1 MEPTKKPH
9 TPDADSGQ
17 TSEAAGARQK
27 HGFQA
32 EVRELLKLM
41 IHSLYSHRDIFLRE
55 LISNASDAC
64 DRLRFAAI
72 ANSSLLAEDPEL
84 GIRVDADAAA
94 GTVTIT
100 DNGIGMTR
108 EEATT
113 NLGTIARSGTAE
125 FFRGLSGDE
134 QKASQLIG
142 QFGVGFYSAF
152 IVAERVEV
160 RSRKAGEPPSAGV
173 RWESAA
179 DGEFTV
185 ERAALPTRGTA
196 VTLYLKSD
204 AREFADPFRLRGLI
218 HRYSDHIGFP
228 VRMRKGEPREA
239 AASERAGMRGPE
251 ARPGMDISEGEAS
264 LEYEVV
270 NQAKALWTLP
280 RTEISDEEH
289 RQFYQYVA
297 HDFTDPLAWSHNKV
311 EGKREYISLL
321 YVPGR
326 APFDLWQREAAR
338 GLKLY
343 VRRVFIMD
351 DAEQFLPL
359 YLRFIKGVVD
369 SSDLP
374 LNVSRELLQ
383 QDPEVEA
390 IRSGL
395 TRRVLDLLAR
405 LMKEELEKYAVFWK
419 EFGAVLK
426 EGIAEDHANQA
437 AILPLLR
444 FASTF
449 KDDDAPTVSL
459 ADYLARMKPGQVRI
473 YYLIAETLAA
483 ARSSPAIERL
493 KERGIEVL
501 LLADRIDEWV
511 MGHIES
517 YEGKRFKDATRG
529 DLELGGLEN
538 DADRKQH
545 DAELKES
552 KGLLKRIKD
561 ALGDRVTEVRISERL
576 KDSPACLVL
585 GEHDLSEPMRRILA
599 AAGQK
604 VPEARPVLEVNVGHP
619 LVKYLDGR
627 TDTGEFGELA
637 QLLYDQAVLAEGA
650 PLGNAAEYVQRLN
663 RLLVRLAAPQ
673 GAAS

>member
-1 MEPTKKPH
+1 MESKHKPG
-9 TPDADSGQ
+9 P
-17 TSEAAGARQK
+17 EAASARET

-41 IHSLYSHRDIFLRE
+41 IHSLYSHREIFLRE

-72 ANSSLLAEDPEL
+72 ADGALLADDPEL
-84 GIRVDADAAA
+84 GIRIDADPNA
-94 GTVTIT
+94 GTLTIT

-108 EEATT
+108 EEAIA

-125 FFRGLSGDE
+125 FFRSLSGDE

-160 RSRKAGEPPSAGV
+160 RTRKAGAPPEAGV
-173 RWESAA
+173 RWESGA

-185 ERAALPTRGTA
+185 ETLTQPQRGTA
-196 VTLYLKSD
+196 VTLHLKAD
-204 AREFADPFRLRGLI
+204 AREFADPMRVRGLI
-218 HRYSDHIGFP
+218 RRYSDHIGFA
-228 VRMRKGEPREA
+228 VRMRK
-239 AASERAGMRGPE
+239 
-251 ARPGMDISEGEAS
+251 EGEAS

-280 RTEISDEEH
+280 RTQISDEEY
-289 RQFYQYVA
+289 RQFYQYLA

-311 EGKREYISLL
+311 EGKREYTSLL
-321 YVPGR
+321 YLPAR

-359 YLRFIKGVVD
+359 YLRFVKGVVD

-383 QDPEVEA
+383 HDPEVEA

-405 LMKEELEKYAVFWK
+405 LAKDEAEKYATFWK

-426 EGIAEDHANQA
+426 EGLAQDPANHAGL
-437 AILPLLR
+437 LPLLR
-444 FASTF
+444 FASTHAS
-449 KDDDAPTVSL
+449 DNNPSVSL
-459 ADYLARMKPGQVRI
+459 GDYLARMKSGQERI
-473 YYLIAETLAA
+473 YYVLAESYEA
-483 ARSSPAIERL
+483 ARGSPAIERL

-501 LLADRIDEWV
+501 LLAERIDEWV
-511 MGHIES
+511 MGQLET
-517 YEGKRFKDATRG
+517 YEGKRFKDASRG
-529 DLELGGLEN
+529 DLELGGLAS

-545 DAELKES
+545 DAELRES

-561 ALGDRVTEVRISERL
+561 ALGERLTEVRVSERL
-576 KDSPACLVL
+576 RESPACLVL
-585 GEHDLSEPMRRILA
+585 GEHDLPERMRRVLA

-604 VPEARPVLEVNVGHP
+604 TPQARPVLEVNVGHP
-619 LVKYLDGR
+619 LVRYLQGVADA
-627 TDTGEFGELA
+627 TQFAELA
-637 QLLYDQAVLAEGA
+637 QLLYEQAVLAEGA
-650 PLGNAAEYVQRLN
+650 SLDNAPEYVQRLN
-663 RLLVRLAAPQ
+663 RLLVRLAVPP
-673 GAAS
+673 GAAP

>member
-1 MEPTKKPH
+1 MASA
-9 TPDADSGQ
+9 TPDASPSPGADAAAAEPAGGTGRQ
-17 TSEAAGARQK
+17 T

-41 IHSLYSHRDIFLRE
+41 IHSLYSHREIFLRE

-72 ANSSLLAEDPEL
+72 ADGALLASDPQL

-108 EEATT
+108 AEAIAD
-113 NLGTIARSGTAE
+113 LGTIARSGTAE
-125 FFRGLSGDE
+125 FFRALSGDE

-152 IVAERVEV
+152 IVAERVAV
-160 RSRKAGEPPSAGV
+160 RSRKAGAPAEAGV
-173 RWESAA
+173 HWESGA

-185 ERAALPTRGTA
+185 ETVTLPQRGTS
-196 VTLYLKSD
+196 VTLHLKAD
-204 AREFADPFRLRGLI
+204 AREFADALRLRGLI
-218 HRYSDHIGFP
+218 RRYSDHIGFP
-228 VRMRKGEPREA
+228 VRMRK
-239 AASERAGMRGPE
+239 
-251 ARPGMDISEGEAS
+251 EGEAA
-264 LEYEVV
+264 LEDEVV

-280 RTEISDEEH
+280 RTEISADEY

-374 LNVSRELLQ
+374 LNISREILQ
-383 QDPEVEA
+383 QDPEAEA
-390 IRSGL
+390 IRGGL
-395 TRRVLDLLAR
+395 TRRVLDMLAR
-405 LMKEELEKYAVFWK
+405 LARDEPEKYATFWK

-426 EGIAEDHANQA
+426 EGIAQDPANQA

-444 FASTF
+444 FASTHEPG
-449 KDDDAPTVSL
+449 DTPNVTL
-459 ADYLARMKPGQVRI
+459 ADYLARMKPGQERI
-473 YYLIAETLAA
+473 YYIIAESLAA

-493 KERGIEVL
+493 RELGLEVL
-501 LLADRIDEWV
+501 LLAERIDEWV
-511 MGHIES
+511 MGYVES
-517 YEGKRFKDATRG
+517 FEGKRFKDATRG
-529 DLELGGLEN
+529 DLELGGLAS
-538 DADRKQH
+538 DADRHQR

-561 ALGDRVTEVRISERL
+561 ALGERVTEVRVSERL
-576 KDSPACLVL
+576 RESPACLVR
-585 GEHDLSEPMRRILA
+585 GEHDLTEQMRRILA
-599 AAGQK
+599 AAGQQ
-604 VPEARPVLEVNVGHP
+604 PPAARPVLEVNVAHP
-619 LVKYLDGR
+619 LVKYLEGL
-627 TDTGEFGELA
+627 TDAAQFTELA
-637 QLLYDQAVLAEGA
+637 QLMYDQAALAEGA
-650 PLGNAAEYVQRLN
+650 PLANAPEFVQRLN
-663 RLLVRLAAPQ
+663 RLLVRLAAPP
-673 GAAS
+673 AAA

>member
-1 MEPTKKPH
+1 LKIPQLFPTWPFVDKPRPNPEP
-9 TPDADSGQ
+9 
-17 TSEAAGARQK
+17 AGARET

-41 IHSLYSHRDIFLRE
+41 IHSLYSHREIFLRE

-72 ANSSLLAEDPEL
+72 ADGALLADDPEL
-84 GIRVDADAAA
+84 GIRIDADPSA
-94 GTVTIT
+94 GTLTIT

-108 EEATT
+108 EEAIA

-125 FFRGLSGDE
+125 FFRSLSGDE

-160 RSRKAGEPPSAGV
+160 RSRKAGTPPEAGV
-173 RWESAA
+173 RWESGA

-185 ERAALPTRGTA
+185 ETLTQPVRGTA
-196 VTLYLKSD
+196 VTLHLKAD
-204 AREFADPFRLRGLI
+204 AREFADPMRVRGLI
-218 HRYSDHIGFP
+218 RRYSDHIGFA
-228 VRMRKGEPREA
+228 VRMRK
-239 AASERAGMRGPE
+239 
-251 ARPGMDISEGEAS
+251 EGEAS

-280 RTEISDEEH
+280 RTQISDEEY
-289 RQFYQYVA
+289 RQFYQYLA
-297 HDFTDPLAWSHNKV
+297 HDFIDPLAWSHNKV

-321 YVPGR
+321 YLPAR

-359 YLRFIKGVVD
+359 YLRFVKGVVD
-369 SSDLP
+369 SGDLP
-374 LNVSRELLQ
+374 LNISREILQ

-405 LMKEELEKYAVFWK
+405 LSKDEPPKYATFWK
-419 EFGAVLK
+419 EFGTVLK
-426 EGIAEDHANQA
+426 EGVAQDPANQA

-444 FASTF
+444 FASTHESS
-449 KDDDAPTVSL
+449 DTPSVAL
-459 ADYLARMKPGQVRI
+459 ADYVARMQPGQERI
-473 YYLIAETLAA
+473 YYVIAESLAA
-483 ARSSPAIERL
+483 ARASPAIEQL
-493 KERGIEVL
+493 KARGIEVL
-501 LLADRIDEWV
+501 LLAERIDEWV
-511 MGHIES
+511 MGYLES
-517 YEGKRFKDATRG
+517 YEGKRFKDAARG
-529 DLELGGLEN
+529 DLELAGLTSE
-538 DADRKQH
+538 ADRKQH

-552 KGLLKRIKD
+552 KGLLKRIKEMVVKK
-561 ALGDRVTEVRISERL
+561 GGENVT
-576 KDSPACLVL
+576 
-585 GEHDLSEPMRRILA
+585 
-599 AAGQK
+599 
-604 VPEARPVLEVNVGHP
+604 
-619 LVKYLDGR
+619 
-627 TDTGEFGELA
+627 
-637 QLLYDQAVLAEGA
+637 VLATVIGGEATNQLVFLASSENWSKYGQVQEA
-650 PLGNAAEYVQRLN
+650 FYGDPKAQALLKEAGKLATWQTYAAQTLD
-663 RLLVRLAAPQ
+663 L
-673 GAAS
+673 